1 MAGRRPLVIVFV
13 VMVVVSTF
21 AFNYGVSLP
30 KLADVRWGGERY
42 FGLVL
47 SITSIGSL
55 AGSLLTA
62 RLAAVSMRW
71 YLGMTLLLGV
81 SGLGLAWSPNLVVA
95 LAWAIPVGLGG
106 AGFITAA
113 NAITQQESPGD
124 MRGRLMALTAVA
136 FLGSTPIGGPIT
148 GLVGDRVG
156 AEWALG
162 YGSVA
167 TIAVVV
173 VVAAALTRVGDTGPS
188 ALIGTR

>member
-1 MAGRRPLVIVFV
+1 V
-13 VMVVVSTF
+13 VMAVVSTF

-30 KLADVRWGGERY
+30 KLADVRWGGEGY
-42 FGLVL
+42 FGLIL

-81 SGLGLAWSPNLVVA
+81 SGLGLAWAPNLATA
-95 LAWAIPVGLGG
+95 LAWAVPLGLGG

-148 GLVGDRVG
+148 GVVGDRVG
-156 AEWALG
+156 AEWGLA

-167 TIAVVV
+167 TIVTVAVATV
-173 VVAAALTRVGDTGPS
+173 VVARSPDPVPPAAVSTR
-188 ALIGTR
+188 